1 MARSRGFTLVELMV
15 VVMII
20 AILAG
25 VAIPSMIVAMRAANE
40 RSASAS
46 LKAICAGQ
54 ADFRSNDRDGNQVQD
69 FWTGNL
75 AGLYGILPVGSSEI
89 IKLIDITLAGA
100 DFQYHDST
108 PSATFGDVGLG
119 EVPPSE
125 FMVVSQKAGFFY
137 KALDTDQDG
146 SPYRMDTFGINSSA
160 GAVGTPNRNLTRFA
174 YVAFPD
180 SFSAGSHA
188 YFVNESN
195 TVFKRVSNGKLIPAG
210 ATPGTT
216 VGLIHGASGLIGTPL
231 PEKWPVEADLKSAY
245 TKLD

>member
-1 MARSRGFTLVELMV
+1 
-15 VVMII
+15 
-20 AILAG
+20 
-25 VAIPSMIVAMRAANE
+25 MIVAMRAANE

-75 AGLYGILPVGSSEI
+75 AGLYGILPVGSTEM

-100 DFQYHDST
+100 DFQYNDST
-108 PSATFGDVGLG
+108 PAAILGDVGLG
-119 EVPPSE
+119 EVPPTE

-146 SPYRMDTFGINSSA
+146 SAYRHDTFGVNNSS

-195 TVFKRVSNGKLIPAG
+195 TVFKRVSNGKLIPTG
-210 ATPGTT
+210 TVPGTT
-216 VGLIHGASGLIGTPL
+216 FGLIHGATGLIGNSL
-231 PEKWPVEADLKSAY
+231 PERWPIEADQKKDY